1 MNKFMEKAIE
11 KQDEAYNL
19 KYAEKQFVWS
29 CHLCA
34 TKGILHQDC
43 ITCPINVAHC
53 RAVSE
58 IRSGMRKEIKKEN
71 ERTKKAHKIY
81 SDRYGHVTLVMRDIQ
96 NAKVNVHISINRKE
110 VK

>member
-11 KQDEAYNL
+11 KQDSAYSL

-43 ITCPINVAHC
+43 ITCPINIAHC
-53 RAVSE
+53 RAVAE
-58 IRSGMRKEIKKEN
+58 IRNGERDGLKPKK
-71 ERTKKAHKIY
+71 TYKTY
-81 SDRYGHVTLVMRDIQ
+81 CDRYGHITLVMREMR
-96 NAKVNVHISINRKE
+96 NATVNINISINGKE

>member
-34 TKGILHQDC
+34 TKGLLHQDC

-58 IRSGMRKEIKKEN
+58 IRAGERKKPEKN
-71 ERTKKAHKIY
+71 HGTQTY
-81 SDRYGHVTLVMRDIQ
+81 SDRYGHVTVVLRDIQ
-96 NAKVNVHISINRKE
+96 NATVNVNISINGKE

>member
-1 MNKFMEKAIE
+1 MNKFIEKAIE

-19 KYAEKQFVWS
+19 KYAEKQFTWS

-58 IRSGMRKEIKKEN
+58 IRGGEREGLKPKK
-71 ERTKKAHKIY
+71 THKTY
-81 SDRYGHVTLVMRDIQ
+81 SDRYGHITLVMREMK
-96 NAKVNVHISINRKE
+96 NATINVNISINGKE
-110 VK
+110 MK

>member
-11 KQDEAYNL
+11 KQDGAYSL
-19 KYAEKQFVWS
+19 KYAEKEFAYS

-34 TKGILHQDC
+34 TRGLLHRDC
-43 ITCPINVAHC
+43 VTCPVNVAHC

-58 IRSGMRKEIKKEN
+58 IRSDMREKPKK
-71 ERTKKAHKIY
+71 THKTY
-81 SDRYGHVTLVMRDIQ
+81 SDHYGHITLVMRDIQ
-96 NAKVNVHISINRKE
+96 DARVDIRISINGKE